1 MSLPTHLIFK
11 YFKDVMVVMAYQVLL
26 DLLVHLEEMVPMERK
41 ETEKN
46 QNLLDQEMGVWSL
59 LDGDAPPVLQLMI
72 QKYSTKGK
80 QQGVIIGN
88 MEVELTTFVYLMNLS
103 FSLIHLVYLMS
114 SPTSMELNIKLI
126 KTVVSLLHFM
136 ITMSHVLYVM
146 FPLEYPI

>member
-26 DLLVHLEEMVPMERK
+26 DQLVHLEEMVRMARK
-41 ETEKN
+41 ETEEN
-46 QNLLDQEMGVWSL
+46 QDHQDQKMGVWSL
-59 LDGDAPPVLQLMI
+59 QDGDEPPVLQLMI

-88 MEVELTTFVYLMNLS
+88 MEVGLTTFVYLMNLS
-103 FSLIHLVYLMS
+103 FFPIHLVYLKTS
-114 SPTSMELNIKLI
+114 LISMELNIKLI
-126 KTVVSLLHFM
+126 KTVVPWVHFM
-136 ITMSHVLYVM
+136 ITMFPVLYAM